1 MQFYNFFNFLD
12 KKQQYFQNLCAIIA
26 NQGGENLITDEQTK
40 VYTAK
45 NDRLFKSI
53 AHGKNGQE
61 ILEAILS
68 TVFGEPVKI
77 LEFIP
82 IELPLD
88 TEKERKKTLDVLVKV
103 GKKIINVEINA
114 HGFSEITKIRNLA
127 FICKLFSKHV
137 SKGQEIDITTKFLQ
151 INFIFESK
159 KSKRLVTKAYLTSE
173 DGIYTENFSIWNI
186 FVENVEELCYT
197 DVKERERLRYILML
211 DKTPEE
217 LKDFFPNDE
226 IIQKFRGEVVRLNSD
241 AEFIREISEEDE
253 KLLISKQEGKA
264 EEKVDVI
271 KNLVSVNS
279 PIETIAI
286 AVGLSVDDVKN
297 IINENKFD
305 TTSE

>member
-1 MQFYNFFNFLD
+1 
-12 KKQQYFQNLCAIIA
+12 
-26 NQGGENLITDEQTK
+26 
-40 VYTAK
+40 
-45 NDRLFKSI
+45 
-53 AHGKNGQE
+53 
-61 ILEAILS
+61 
-68 TVFGEPVKI
+68 
-77 LEFIP
+77 
-82 IELPLD
+82 
-88 TEKERKKTLDVLVKV
+88 
-103 GKKIINVEINA
+103 
-114 HGFSEITKIRNLA
+114 
-127 FICKLFSKHV
+127 
-137 SKGQEIDITTKFLQ
+137 
-151 INFIFESK
+151 
-159 KSKRLVTKAYLTSE
+159 
-173 DGIYTENFSIWNI
+173 
-186 FVENVEELCYT
+186 
-197 DVKERERLRYILML
+197 ML

-297 IINENKFD
+297 IIKENKFD